1 MSRSFSRAR
10 TGVPLGA
17 CPAIGEPAVVTL
29 VIAYLL
35 AKAASQA
42 SWAAM
47 IPPWECPTSSTAS
60 PWPMPAIS
68 IAAFT
73 ASSCSDRS
81 PPTAWRFVWRSWGL
95 LETGSQFC
103 VPCRTTVHERTS
115 LPSTTLTCS
124 SMTTRPASSSREIPS
139 RERST
144 SALERAPSG
153 TSYSC
158 AALPRAAAARA
169 TCSAVRSWGCSAPHW
184 LAVKA
189 WFPASSATTTP

>member
-1 MSRSFSRAR
+1 M
-10 TGVPLGA
+10 
-17 CPAIGEPAVVTL
+17 GEPAVVTL

-47 IPPWECPTSSTAS
+47 MPPWECPTSSTGS

-68 IAAFT
+68 IAVFT
-73 ASSCSDRS
+73 ASSCSDAS

-95 LETGSQFC
+95 RETGSQFC
-103 VPCRTTVHERTS
+103 VPWRTTVHERTS
-115 LPSTTLTCS
+115 SPSTMLTCS

-144 SALERAPSG
+144 SALGRAPSG

-158 AALPRAAAARA
+158 EAPPRAAAVAA
-169 TCSAVRSWGCSAPHW
+169 TRSAVWSWGCADPHW

-189 WFPASSATTTP
+189 RFPASSTTTTP